1 MGDVMSDPLARAT
14 RALRDK
20 YDATARDEGDPATR
34 DRVIERA
41 VRDGRERR
49 IGRLVLLPIAAT
61 FVLFATWAA
70 ATGRL
75 PTFLGGKA
83 PNEPTLP
90 VATSAATTAPTPR
103 ASGLVADEREPAPSA
118 TEIPA
123 ATEIPTPQA
132 SVAIVHERAAPSSS
146 GARVPS
152 APSVAAA
159 ASHEPH
165 VPSPEDELYAAAHS
179 AHFEQRDFGR
189 ALAAWDAY
197 LAKAPAGRFAPE
209 ARYNRAL
216 CLARLGRTVEA
227 KAALAPFASGAM
239 GGYRRDE
246 ASKLLERLGDGN

>member
-90 VATSAATTAPTPR
+90 VATAATTAATTAPSPR
-103 ASGLVADEREPAPSA
+103 ASALVADEREPAP
-118 TEIPA
+118 A
-123 ATEIPTPQA
+123 ATEITAPRA
-132 SVAIVHERAAPSSS
+132 SVAIVHERAAPSAS

-179 AHFEQRDFGR
+179 AHFGERDFGR